1 MRGLPVLV
9 ALLALTGA
17 QSASLDQ
24 VGESLLS
31 EIRGA
36 RARASVPAATEP
48 AAVRRVARERAEQAA
63 RLPARRRLASET
75 STIEQLRKAGL
86 TRIVEAKEFMQE
98 QEGYADAAEAAVRGF
113 RDHPLW
119 RRALEP
125 QVTAIGAGAAQA
137 EDGTVI
143 AVVLLLEED
152 PVRDLR
158 AMEVET
164 EKAVNR
170 VRVRHGLRALA
181 PDPVLIRVA
190 RAHSEDMVRRH
201 YFDHEDPDGHRVG
214 DRVTAAGI
222 AWSKVSENLAMNAG
236 MDDPVARA
244 VEGWMDSPGHR
255 ANILDPAVT
264 HTGVGVAEKDGDY
277 TFTQVFASFR
287 STATPRGR

>member
-1 MRGLPVLV
+1 MRVLPVLV
-9 ALLALTGA
+9 ALLALLGLTGA
-17 QSASLDQ
+17 QSASLGPGGREPPLRDP
-24 VGESLLS
+24 
-31 EIRGA
+31 RCAGA
-36 RARASVPAATEP
+36 RLRPSRLASPP
-48 AAVRRVARERAEQAA
+48 AVRRVARERAEEAA
-63 RLPARRRLASET
+63 RLPARRRLASDT

-86 TRIVEAKEFMQE
+86 TRILEAKEFMQE
-98 QEGYADAAEAAVRGF
+98 QEGYADAAEAAVHGF

-125 QVTAIGAGAAQA
+125 EVTAIGAGAAQA
-137 EDGTVI
+137 SDGTVI
-143 AVVLLLEED
+143 TVVLLLEEE

-158 AMEVET
+158 AMEIET

-170 VRVRHGLRALA
+170 VRVRHGLTALA
-181 PDPVLIRVA
+181 SDPVLVRVA

-222 AWSKVSENLAMNAG
+222 AWSKVSENLAMNSG

-255 ANILDPAVT
+255 ANILDSAVT
-264 HTGVGVAEKDGDY
+264 HAGVGIAEEDGGY

-287 STATPRGR
+287 SGR